1 MVLAHEDEETDPHP
15 YWYARVVGIFHVF
28 VQFTD
33 PSTSLT
39 KTQRMDVLWL
49 RWFGRNSELKFKS
62 GWATKR
68 LHQVGFLHSN
78 RPDAFGFLDPH
89 DVIRAVHMIP
99 IFVHGRTATL
109 MGPSDVRQPSE
120 GDEDWAYYYINM

>member
-1 MVLAHEDEETDPHP
+1 MVLSHEDEETDPHP
-15 YWYARVVGIFHVF
+15 YWYARVVRIFHVF

-33 PSTSLT
+33 PATSPT
-39 KTQRMDVLWL
+39 KIQRMDVLWL
-49 RWFGRNSELKFKS
+49 RWFGRNLELKS

-68 LHQVGFLHSN
+68 LHQVGFLNSDN
-78 RPDAFGFLDPH
+78 PDAFGFLDPH

-99 IFVHGRTATL
+99 SFVYGRTATL
-109 MGPSDVRQPSE
+109 LGPSDVRQPSE